1 MPKKTLPKI
10 PDYSGIPT
18 DETKLVVQKSHPL
31 KSLSETGMS
40 LAEFKILDAY
50 LSRIDSRDPDKRF
63 VRFEK
68 GELERILGVT
78 RILRDD
84 LAARLDGLF
93 KPVTIRDKNKVGGFT
108 KIGLFEKA
116 EANQDM
122 DGLWQVDLMCT
133 PSAMEYIFNIEAMG
147 YLPYMLK
154 NIIELTSRYSYVL
167 FIYLESRRKSNLSKT
182 WKISI
187 EALKKMLCCT
197 SDTYNSFKRFND
209 LVLKKCHKEINKKT
223 DLNYNYKPTDR
234 KGRKFTNIEFTIEP
248 IAECI
253 EDDQSSLILDF
264 GSTQNSFGFN
274 WDDDNNIDY
283 DSDLSVLLD
292 KVFKGEFPSDDIQ
305 ELHDL
310 VCKAVP
316 ENDNK
321 ARVQY
326 FLERYRKMEAY
337 SPNKKGRLNYLKT
350 IIENEI
356 QSKGDSSSYDLSEYE
371 KFLRDYDYS
380 DAPWNVKPETEKS

>member
-1 MPKKTLPKI
+1 MSKNTLPKD
-10 PDYSGIPT
+10 PDYIGVPD
-18 DETKLVVQKSHPL
+18 DEAKLVVQKSTPL

-50 LSRIDSRDPDKRF
+50 LSRIDTHEPDKRT

-68 GELERILGVT
+68 GELEKILGVD
-78 RILRDD
+78 RIKQKD
-84 LAARLDGLF
+84 LYSRLDGLARF
-93 KPVTIRDKNKVGGFT
+93 VNIKDKRKKNGVSR
-108 KIGLFEKA
+108 IALFERA
-116 EANQDM
+116 DLTQDD
-122 DGLWQVDLMCT
+122 DGLWQVDLICT
-133 PSAMEYIFNIEAMG
+133 PSAMEYIFNIDNMG
-147 YLPYMLK
+147 YLPYILK

-187 EALKKMLCCT
+187 EVLKKMLCCN

-223 DLNYNYKPTDR
+223 DLHFNYQPTDR
-234 KGRKFTNIEFTIEP
+234 KGRKFTNIQFTIETFV
-248 IAECI
+248 EGI
-253 EDDQSSLILDF
+253 ESEQSSILLDF
-264 GSTQNSFGFN
+264 GSDPHQLGSNL
-274 WDDDNNIDY
+274 DDDNDIDC

-292 KVFKGEFPSDDIQ
+292 KAFKGEFPSDNIQ

-356 QSKGDSSSYDLSEYE
+356 QSKGDSSSYDLGEYE
-371 KFLRDYDYS
+371 KFARNYDFS